1 MEKEKILVSACFVS
15 EGYKYSGGAN
25 INEKVL
31 KLKEKYD
38 FILICPEVFGGLP
51 TPRVPSEIIGDKVMN
66 SIGEDVT
73 LAFHRGADMALELAK
88 KHNCKIAV
96 LKAKSPS
103 CGKGYIYDG
112 SFTHTTTSGHGVA
125 AKLLMDNGI
134 VVYTED
140 EVDNL

>member
-96 LKAKSPS
+96 LKAQSPS
-103 CGKGYIYDG
+103 INKI
-112 SFTHTTTSGHGVA
+112 
-125 AKLLMDNGI
+125 LR
-134 VVYTED
+134 
-140 EVDNL
+140 